1 MKKINKHTGSRFD
14 DFYDSN
20 IYPEKA
26 KNKNMSE
33 EEQTK
38 DIIAEIR
45 ADAKRSIERLK
56 DRIAEVNEEALL
68 VDGHDNALAGYDIQ
82 GRAIYLVENILET
95 LTERDGMTR
104 EEAIEFFDFNIAG
117 AYVGEYTPIY
127 IYKE

>member
-1 MKKINKHTGSRFD
+1 
-14 DFYDSN
+14 
-20 IYPEKA
+20 
-26 KNKNMSE
+26 MSE